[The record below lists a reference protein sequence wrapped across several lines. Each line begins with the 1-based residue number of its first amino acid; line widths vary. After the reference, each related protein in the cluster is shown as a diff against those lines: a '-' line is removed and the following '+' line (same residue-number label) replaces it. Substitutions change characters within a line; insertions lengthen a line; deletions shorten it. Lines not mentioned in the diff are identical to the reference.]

1 MKLPALLTR
10 VLPTLNR
17 AQECPACGQPFACE
31 INLQGCWCTEV
42 KLSAETLQR
51 LRSKYKGC
59 LCRSCLESA
68 QAVSERANGVEY
80 PERANGAEY
89 PERANGVEYP
99 ERANGVGYPERAN
112 GAEYDSQGQARS
124 ASPLDPVPSKSVEP

>member
-17 AQECPACGQPFACE
+17 TQECPACGQPFVCE
-31 INLQGCWCTEV
+31 ISLQGCWCTEV
-42 KLSAETLQR
+42 KLSAETLQT
-51 LRSKYKGC
+51 LRSKYKSC

-68 QAVSERANGVEY
+68 QAVS
-80 PERANGAEY
+80 
-89 PERANGVEYP
+89 
-99 ERANGVGYPERAN
+99 ERAN